1 MSNEMSHLIRVGVR
15 ILKIGSLNIQGELH
29 AVTPLELH
37 PERLVFLCRWP
48 IPITPNVKLGYE
60 INDGT
65 DQIRLAGRIVTEE
78 PFMSS
83 YLYHAEIYADQDQKS
98 RITGM
103 LNRMITDCRQGRLP
117 YPHSNKYIIQ

>member
-1 MSNEMSHLIRVGVR
+1 
-15 ILKIGSLNIQGELH
+15 
-29 AVTPLELH
+29 
-37 PERLVFLCRWP
+37 
-48 IPITPNVKLGYE
+48 
-60 INDGT
+60 
-65 DQIRLAGRIVTEE
+65 
-78 PFMSS
+78 MSS